1 MNTAGSKG
9 KCSSHGWLN
18 FWFIDLAVD
27 PRAVLPPR
35 PLARCLQDLKDHF
48 GQVGSVRHADVL
60 REGGPGSRSKG
71 CGIVEV
77 GGGQGRAHG
86 MQLIAARLA
95 SSWPSACCCCLDKHG
110 RIALLPVSP
119 SVSPSPHAP
128 PAV

>member
-9 KCSSHGWLN
+9 KCSSHGWLK
-18 FWFIDLAVD
+18 FWCIDLAVD

-60 REGGPGSRSKG
+60 REGAPGSRSKG

-77 GGGQGRAHG
+77 GGGQGRAG
-86 MQLIAARLA
+86 RMGC
-95 SSWPSACCCCLDKHG
+95 SS
-110 RIALLPVSP
+110 
-119 SVSPSPHAP
+119 
-128 PAV
+128 